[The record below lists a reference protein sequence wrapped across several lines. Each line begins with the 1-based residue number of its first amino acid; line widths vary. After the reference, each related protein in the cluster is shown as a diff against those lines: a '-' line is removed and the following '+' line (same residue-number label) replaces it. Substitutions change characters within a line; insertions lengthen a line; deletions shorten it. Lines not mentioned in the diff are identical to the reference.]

1 VLGIATAGVQK
12 EGNASISQKADAAAR
27 NKPEVKQ
34 MKNWKNEIL
43 HYIVVYGVLLLVWLP
58 LMNYFAQDITKTA
71 LGGFVVFILTDKTAH
86 WIFKLG

>member
-1 VLGIATAGVQK
+1 
-12 EGNASISQKADAAAR
+12 
-27 NKPEVKQ
+27 
-34 MKNWKNEIL
+34 
-43 HYIVVYGVLLLVWLP
+43 LLVWLP